1 MWFPIIL
8 GLFNI
13 FALSG
18 FFIYGETKIQ
28 NQISQARSAY
38 ESQLEE
44 YESKL
49 EEQSALY
56 DIQLDIER
64 TVIEREVNDNFL
76 RIIAEKCRPRGNF
89 VITAKETG
97 ETRFYTCK
105 EEKGYNT

>member
-1 MWFPIIL
+1 MGRGRTVMWFPIIL

-13 FALSG
+13 FALTG
-18 FFIYGETKIQ
+18 FFIYGESKIQ
-28 NQISQARSAY
+28 HNISQAKAEY
-38 ESQLEE
+38 ESQ
-44 YESKL
+44 L

-76 RIIAEKCRPRGNF
+76 RIIAEKCRPRGHF